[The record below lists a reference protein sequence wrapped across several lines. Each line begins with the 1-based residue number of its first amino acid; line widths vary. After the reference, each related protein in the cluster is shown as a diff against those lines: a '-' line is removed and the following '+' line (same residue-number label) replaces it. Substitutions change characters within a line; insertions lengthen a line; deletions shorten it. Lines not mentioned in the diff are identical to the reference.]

1 MKTVLKMLAICM
13 MAGGLGVQSV
23 YAEPLV
29 IQEQGSFSAG
39 GTIITAPGTFDA
51 KKPLDSAGQTYH
63 GDHAS
68 VFYQIPE
75 NPHKY
80 PIVMLHGAGQSSRTW
95 ESTPDG
101 REGFQNI
108 FLRRGF
114 STYIVDQPRRGDAGR
129 TTVEGTV
136 TPKPDEQMWFNQF
149 RVGVWPD
156 YFKGVQFSHDK
167 EALNQYFR
175 QMTPNTGPFDVNV
188 ISDAMSAVVDKSGP
202 AILFTHSQGGGPG
215 WYTAMKNNKV
225 KAIVAFEPG
234 SGFVF
239 PEKELPA
246 PMPSAFDTLKGE
258 PVPMEQFMALTKI
271 PILIIYGDNIP
282 DKPVAMPA
290 QDSWRVRLA
299 MARKWRDVVNKHG
312 GDVTVTH
319 LPEVGIKGNTHF
331 PFTDLNNVQIADLV
345 SRFLK
350 EKNLQKNENTLQL
363 AIISRIKMFYR
374 PTHLAMAPE
383 EAPAMLRFR
392 RSGSKLTLINPT
404 PYFITVTNMKAGNS
418 NLPNTMVPPKGEVSV
433 DIPHAVTG
441 DISFQTINDY
451 GALTPRIKA
460 TMQ

>member
-1 MKTVLKMLAICM
+1 MNNTTPIKILTAAVLLTFGFALTANAALINKGVTEMNHEYTVSDTLSARQQAIPLIAASMASSQMDKLNAALNQGLDAGLTINEAKEILIQLYAYTGFPRSLNALNELMKVVETRKQRGIEDIEGKAPIAPIPVGDELRR
-13 MAGGLGVQSV
+13 V
-23 YAEPLV
+23 
-29 IQEQGSFSAG
+29 
-39 GTIITAPGTFDA
+39 GTA
-51 KKPLDSAGQTYH
+51 
-63 GDHAS
+63 
-68 VFYQIPE
+68 
-75 NPHKY
+75 KY

-350 EKNLQKNENTLQL
+350 EKNLQ
-363 AIISRIKMFYR
+363 
-374 PTHLAMAPE
+374 
-383 EAPAMLRFR
+383 
-392 RSGSKLTLINPT
+392 
-404 PYFITVTNMKAGNS
+404 
-418 NLPNTMVPPKGEVSV
+418 
-433 DIPHAVTG
+433 
-441 DISFQTINDY
+441 
-451 GALTPRIKA
+451 
-460 TMQ
+460 

>member
-258 PVPMEQFMALTKI
+258 PVPIIAILEDHLKRLIERLTFSGRSSYCVVFSDGDSEPRRCLLCSLLYQAFNVTEALAFAVLKRSLAYRRAVKKVI
-271 PILIIYGDNIP
+271 
-282 DKPVAMPA
+282 MPA
-290 QDSWRVRLA
+290 QGPQQNVDSLFRVA
-299 MARKWRDVVNKHG
+299 KCINQQRKSRRMLL
-312 GDVTVTH
+312 TA
-319 LPEVGIKGNTHF
+319 GIVK
-331 PFTDLNNVQIADLV
+331 V
-345 SRFLK
+345 
-350 EKNLQKNENTLQL
+350 
-363 AIISRIKMFYR
+363 ISGK
-374 PTHLAMAPE
+374 
-383 EAPAMLRFR
+383 
-392 RSGSKLTLINPT
+392 SWT
-404 PYFITVTNMKAGNS
+404 P
-418 NLPNTMVPPKGEVSV
+418 L
-433 DIPHAVTG
+433 
-441 DISFQTINDY
+441 
-451 GALTPRIKA
+451 L
-460 TMQ
+460 

>member
-156 YFKGVQFSHDK
+156 YFK
-167 EALNQYFR
+167 
-175 QMTPNTGPFDVNV
+175 
-188 ISDAMSAVVDKSGP
+188 
-202 AILFTHSQGGGPG
+202 
-215 WYTAMKNNKV
+215 
-225 KAIVAFEPG
+225 
-234 SGFVF
+234 
-239 PEKELPA
+239 
-246 PMPSAFDTLKGE
+246 DTLKGE

-350 EKNLQKNENTLQL
+350 EKNLQ
-363 AIISRIKMFYR
+363 
-374 PTHLAMAPE
+374 
-383 EAPAMLRFR
+383 
-392 RSGSKLTLINPT
+392 
-404 PYFITVTNMKAGNS
+404 
-418 NLPNTMVPPKGEVSV
+418 
-433 DIPHAVTG
+433 
-441 DISFQTINDY
+441 
-451 GALTPRIKA
+451 
-460 TMQ
+460 

>member
-175 QMTPNTGPFDVNV
+175 QMTPSTGPFDVNV
-188 ISDAMSAVVDKSGP
+188 ISESVFEREKSAI
-202 AILFTHSQGGGPG
+202 AILEDHLKRLIERLTFSGRSSYCVVFSDGDSEPRRCLLCSLLYQAFNVTEALAFAVLKRSLA
-215 WYTAMKNNKV
+215 YRRAVKKV
-225 KAIVAFEPG
+225 I
-234 SGFVF
+234 
-239 PEKELPA
+239 
-246 PMPSAFDTLKGE
+246 
-258 PVPMEQFMALTKI
+258 
-271 PILIIYGDNIP
+271 
-282 DKPVAMPA
+282 MPA
-290 QDSWRVRLA
+290 QGPQQNVDSLFRVA
-299 MARKWRDVVNKHG
+299 KCINQQRKSRRMLL
-312 GDVTVTH
+312 TA
-319 LPEVGIKGNTHF
+319 GIVK
-331 PFTDLNNVQIADLV
+331 V
-345 SRFLK
+345 
-350 EKNLQKNENTLQL
+350 
-363 AIISRIKMFYR
+363 ISGK
-374 PTHLAMAPE
+374 
-383 EAPAMLRFR
+383 
-392 RSGSKLTLINPT
+392 SWT
-404 PYFITVTNMKAGNS
+404 P
-418 NLPNTMVPPKGEVSV
+418 L
-433 DIPHAVTG
+433 
-441 DISFQTINDY
+441 
-451 GALTPRIKA
+451 L
-460 TMQ
+460 

>member
-1 MKTVLKMLAICM
+1 MIRQLHYLGLLLPLFTTSSWAAEQNSSVHIAPAGSHTAVYGSAENFIGRVRVDPLFNADNDIRVSAAYVTFEPGARSAWHTHPAGQRLIVTSGVGLTQQEVLKTVLKMLAICM

-350 EKNLQKNENTLQL
+350 EKNLQ
-363 AIISRIKMFYR
+363 
-374 PTHLAMAPE
+374 
-383 EAPAMLRFR
+383 
-392 RSGSKLTLINPT
+392 
-404 PYFITVTNMKAGNS
+404 
-418 NLPNTMVPPKGEVSV
+418 
-433 DIPHAVTG
+433 
-441 DISFQTINDY
+441 
-451 GALTPRIKA
+451 
-460 TMQ
+460 